1 MVESPRLWDRL
12 GGWARRAVAAVL
24 AAPGRAVPHHI
35 GFVMDG
41 NRRFAQAHCM
51 RKIDGHAH
59 GYRRLI
65 DALEWCLEL
74 GVRCVSVYAF
84 SIDNYRRSGEEVS
97 MLMALAEDKL
107 AHMLEEFDVLV
118 RHGVQVRV
126 IGDLSLA
133 PVAVQ
138 VAASRIMDATA
149 HHTRAVLNLCF
160 SYTASEELHR
170 ALDHLAAQPVSSSS
184 DISSSHVSSSSS
196 RSRGVSAAALDAHLY
211 TAGCPPVDLLVRT
224 SGETRLSD
232 FLLWQCRHALLV
244 FTSVLWPEFG
254 FLDLVAAVLE
264 FQRHAP
270 HLQRLREAAELQA
283 STVSCTVA
291 SGSVPGGAAELLL
304 QLQPVK
310 WAARRWQDSPCSVA
324 SPASPSS
331 RSDDAASEE
340 EALDTTLRARLQHSE
355 AAHVVLRQPELELE
369 LAQGCSLKQC

>member
-1 MVESPRLWDRL
+1 M
-12 GGWARRAVAAVL
+12 
-24 AAPGRAVPHHI
+24 
-35 GFVMDG
+35 
-41 NRRFAQAHCM
+41 
-51 RKIDGHAH
+51 
-59 GYRRLI
+59 
-65 DALEWCLEL
+65 
-74 GVRCVSVYAF
+74 
-84 SIDNYRRSGEEVS
+84 
-97 MLMALAEDKL
+97 
-107 AHMLEEFDVLV
+107 
-118 RHGVQVRV
+118 
-126 IGDLSLA
+126 
-133 PVAVQ
+133 
-138 VAASRIMDATA
+138 
-149 HHTRAVLNLCF
+149 
-160 SYTASEELHR
+160 
-170 ALDHLAAQPVSSSS
+170 
-184 DISSSHVSSSSS
+184 
-196 RSRGVSAAALDAHLY
+196 SAAALDAHLY

-304 QLQPVK
+304 QLQVVK